1 MMLESFVFKH
11 LSVRTVLLSTSFLY
25 VSFVQAQEKKN
36 VLFIIV
42 DDLRPELGCYGSE
55 AAITPFIDGLAAQS
69 VIFQNAYCNVP
80 VSGASRSSLLTGVYP
95 DITQKRFVDAETW
108 SQKDLPGV
116 ITLPQA
122 FKNAGYYTM
131 SVGKVFHHFN
141 DRTDSWSEFP
151 WIVSPASGD
160 WALYNKWH
168 VWKNEIPEE
177 ELHPQSHRGPYCEGA
192 DVPDSCYE
200 DNKIARKAVAEL
212 GRLKEKKQPFFL
224 AVGFRKPHLP
234 FIAPQKYWDLY
245 EREDIKIA
253 DNRYRSENL
262 PEQVQNSREIFQ
274 YTHVGNTS
282 DEGFHREARHAY
294 YACVSFI
301 DTQIGIV
308 LNELKRLNLTD
319 NTIVVLLGDHGWHLG
334 EHDFWGKHTLFN
346 QATHAPFMV
355 SYPGGMHG
363 SSSSIVEFVD
373 IYPSLCEACGI
384 SQPGH
389 LQGRSFLPTLKDPK
403 KKHRDHAFIQWGKG
417 VNLVTS
423 DYSYAQWYDS
433 SQNIVSEM
441 LFDHRN
447 DPEEN
452 KNVAGENKY
461 CKLIKKFQTD
471 IKKEQEETL
480 PLK

>member
-55 AAITPFIDGLAAQS
+55 AVITPNIDGLATQS
-69 VIFQNAYCNVP
+69 VVFQNAYCNVP

-95 DITQKRFVDAETW
+95 DISKRRFVDAETW

-116 ITLPQA
+116 TTLPQA
-122 FKNAGYYTM
+122 FKNDGYYTM
-131 SVGKVFHHFN
+131 SVGKVFHHYN
-141 DRTDSWSEFP
+141 DRTDSWNEAP

-177 ELHPQSHRGPYCEGA
+177 ELHPKSHRGPYCEGA

-212 GRLKEKKQPFFL
+212 GRLKERKQPFFL

-234 FIAPQKYWDLY
+234 FIAPKKYWDLY
-245 EREDIKIA
+245 QRENIKIA

-282 DEGFHREARHAY
+282 AEDFHREARHAY

-301 DTQIGIV
+301 DAQVGIV
-308 LNELKRLNLTD
+308 LDELKRLDLAD

-355 SYPGGMHG
+355 RYPGGGHG
-363 SSSSIVEFVD
+363 NSQSIVEFVD
-373 IYPSLCEACGI
+373 IYPSLCDACGV

-389 LQGRSFLPTLKDPK
+389 LQGRSFLPTLKNPK
-403 KKHRDHAFIQWGKG
+403 KKHRDYAFIQWGKG
-417 VNLVTS
+417 VNLVAPE
-423 DYSYAQWYDS
+423 YSYAQWYDA
-433 SQNIVSEM
+433 SQNIVAEM

-452 KNVAGENKY
+452 INVAGEKKY
-461 CKLIKKFQTD
+461 RNLIKRFKSD
-471 IKKEQEETL
+471 IKKEWEKVI
-480 PLK
+480 PLQ